1 VTAARPTPEDPA
13 ALTALPATARP
24 GSTGSAAWSIWG
36 VSFDA
41 RVAQAIGLGML
52 ILIVGFNNHFMQG
65 EYERFLLQFCVPI
78 ALMVLIWRE
87 DPRRYGL
94 VVGNWRLGLPIALG
108 GIAIM
113 APIIWYLGH
122 QPDFIHYYAPLVAG
136 RPGWRLVLEAGLDM
150 FAWEFFFRG
159 WLLWTFGRKYG
170 ADAILLQSVPFVLMH
185 LLKPELEQLST
196 ILGGLFFGLLAW
208 KTRSFLWGFVLH
220 WFMVAF
226 VLVVAGG
233 LAG

>member
-1 VTAARPTPEDPA
+1 VPASA
-13 ALTALPATARP
+13 ALVPSQGRPDSDGTRAAAP
-24 GSTGSAAWSIWG
+24 GSWRIWG
-36 VSFDA
+36 IDFDA
-41 RVAQAIGLGML
+41 RIAQAIGLGML
-52 ILIVGFNNHFMQG
+52 ILLVGFNNHFMQG
-65 EYERFLLQFCVPI
+65 EYERFLLQFCVPV
-78 ALMVLIWRE
+78 ALVVLVWRD

-94 VVGNWRLGLPIALG
+94 IAGDWKLGLPIALG
-108 GIAIM
+108 GIVIM

-122 QPDFIHYYAPLVAG
+122 QPDFVRYYAPLVAG
-136 RPGWRLVLEAGLDM
+136 RPAWRLVLESGLDM

-170 ADAILLQSVPFVLMH
+170 ADAIWLQTVPFVLMH

-196 ILGGLFFGLLAW
+196 ILGGVFFGLLAW
-208 KTRSFLWGFVLH
+208 RTRSFLWGFLLH